1 MNTIDGVSVVVDY
14 VRQNNDKYV
23 TELKDYLSIPSISTL
38 PQHKTEVE
46 RAAQWLVSQLE
57 HIGFEKPGIIP
68 TGGHPVVFAEWLKA
82 PTDRPTILI
91 YGHYDVQPIDPLNEW
106 NTPPFTPAVKGD
118 EIYARGAADMKGE
131 GHALLK
137 SLEAWMTK
145 TGGLPV
151 NIKFFF
157 EGEEEIGSPHL
168 DSFIEKNKEKLS
180 CKFCLNTDSGISGPD
195 RPSIVCGL
203 RGLVYFEVWV
213 RGAES
218 DLHSGSFGGV
228 VANPAIVLSELISG
242 LHDKDA
248 KVTLGGFYDKV
259 RKLTPQERDELAK
272 NRFSDEELKTSA
284 GVTRLY
290 GEKGFSPTERIGAR
304 PTLEV
309 NGMLSGFT
317 GEGQKTVIPASAMA
331 KISVRTVPYQDA
343 EQIDASLRDYFKR
356 NAPPTIKWDIRRIS
370 TSPYAILERGTPE
383 LQAASKALEESYGRK
398 PFFKLEGG
406 SVPVVAMLKN
416 RLGVNSIMLGCGLPD
431 SHIHAPNERLHLPTY
446 FKGIET
452 YVRFFELIAQKGYDP
467 DIR

>member
-46 RAAQWLVSQLE
+46 RAAQWL
-57 HIGFEKPGIIP
+57 
-68 TGGHPVVFAEWLKA
+68 
-82 PTDRPTILI
+82 
-91 YGHYDVQPIDPLNEW
+91 
-106 NTPPFTPAVKGD
+106 
-118 EIYARGAADMKGE
+118 
-131 GHALLK
+131 
-137 SLEAWMTK
+137 
-145 TGGLPV
+145 
-151 NIKFFF
+151 
-157 EGEEEIGSPHL
+157 GSPHL

-272 NRFSDEELKTSA
+272 NRFSD
-284 GVTRLY
+284 
-290 GEKGFSPTERIGAR
+290 
-304 PTLEV
+304 
-309 NGMLSGFT
+309 
-317 GEGQKTVIPASAMA
+317 
-331 KISVRTVPYQDA
+331 
-343 EQIDASLRDYFKR
+343 
-356 NAPPTIKWDIRRIS
+356 
-370 TSPYAILERGTPE
+370 
-383 LQAASKALEESYGRK
+383 
-398 PFFKLEGG
+398 
-406 SVPVVAMLKN
+406 
-416 RLGVNSIMLGCGLPD
+416 
-431 SHIHAPNERLHLPTY
+431 
-446 FKGIET
+446 
-452 YVRFFELIAQKGYDP
+452 
-467 DIR
+467 